1 MAEHNTGQGEALRES
16 IVDAPELREHYNRT
30 RAAGVKTRE
39 LLQRIDSERELVHR
53 AAVQPVAPD
62 AREHTP
68 APFVSGIDVLERGDS
83 GGRDAQAQRADGGRF

>member
-1 MAEHNTGQGEALRES
+1 MKDADRQHVITAAVQGLVGHKARLG
-16 IVDAPELREHYNRT
+16 T
-30 RAAGVKTRE
+30 E
-39 LLQRIDSERELVHR
+39 LLGKPTVDPARELVHR

-68 APFVSGIDVLERGDS
+68 APFVSGIDVLERGYS